1 MWHQIC
7 QHWLRNAFV
16 FDPSVA
22 FCIVCHVAQEYVR
35 TGLQRTVLLCCR
47 NTVPHIYM
55 ATPLYRSVTVQL
67 FRMDYCLL
75 YCCVTIVLHRIFTWQ
90 HYCILVWQYNCFV
103 CFTCKLYYCI
113 AILPFSTIT
122 GIYMAPLAT
131 VKYLAGESFNVST
144 HLSFLQVIASSNP
157 NLFCKRHQ
165 ENCWSAINFWRGERS
180 ILPIADCLWRL
191 VTSEYRALDWV
202 LLIPVVLN

>member
-75 YCCVTIVLHRIFTWQ
+75 YCCVTIVLHRIFT
-90 HYCILVWQYNCFV
+90 
-103 CFTCKLYYCI
+103 
-113 AILPFSTIT
+113 
-122 GIYMAPLAT
+122 
-131 VKYLAGESFNVST
+131 
-144 HLSFLQVIASSNP
+144 
-157 NLFCKRHQ
+157 
-165 ENCWSAINFWRGERS
+165 
-180 ILPIADCLWRL
+180 
-191 VTSEYRALDWV
+191 
-202 LLIPVVLN
+202 